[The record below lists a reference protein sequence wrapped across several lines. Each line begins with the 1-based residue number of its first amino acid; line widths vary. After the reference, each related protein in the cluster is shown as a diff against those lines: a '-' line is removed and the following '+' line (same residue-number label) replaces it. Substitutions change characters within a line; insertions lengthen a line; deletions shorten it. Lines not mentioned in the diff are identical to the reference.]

1 LGSEL
6 FDRYILFSCSFC
18 GLYLLIVMLISSSF
32 GIFIKEFK
40 ARHISD
46 YSFSFFRNF
55 RCMVIEDDGQVSF
68 LILQL
73 VQSLMNSIVLFVA
86 LDEFG
91 LIDLWGKR
99 HNALIFIFDAL
110 LESIRLLIDLSL
122 MVGLEI

>member
-1 LGSEL
+1 
-6 FDRYILFSCSFC
+6 
-18 GLYLLIVMLISSSF
+18 
-32 GIFIKEFK
+32 
-40 ARHISD
+40 
-46 YSFSFFRNF
+46 
-55 RCMVIEDDGQVSF
+55 MVIEDDGQVSF